1 MKKKWDSRNQAKP
14 QLFRKLDKIVVE
26 QLGDKKMNK
35 NFFYFLSI
43 NIFLLSFQGDWYEQ
57 DGRSKK
63 NMQGNV

>member
-35 NFFYFLSI
+35 
-43 NIFLLSFQGDWYEQ
+43 
-57 DGRSKK
+57 K
-63 NMQGNV
+63 